1 MAVRIIGW
9 FWKWTKRIIKTIIFL
24 LLFIY
29 GILWI
34 PAVQQFLGQ
43 QLTAILSEK
52 WNTVVRIESVH
63 IRPFT
68 NVTLNGVYIEDLHQ
82 DTLISADM
90 IEAQEYNIWALF
102 NKEIEIGHAIIHNG
116 FFDLNRREG
125 DPFLNLDFIVRF
137 FERSGPRKD
146 PPPEK
151 FRFNIKYLEFDGFHF
166 RYGDATAG
174 TILDIESKHGYFDN
188 RQVDLI
194 GKKVLA
200 DSILFDSVSFRVTI
214 DEKIPVQFSASDS
227 ARLYPAFDSTIP
239 YWLLGA
245 DRFRIENATF
255 QMRNLREPI
264 HPERPL
270 DFADLF
276 VNNFR
281 MDVSN
286 FALDKEVFS
295 GLVNDLRG
303 TERRGITLE
312 KFKGNVEIGPQQ
324 VSLTNFRLNTPN
336 SSIGDSLV
344 FKYQRYRHFYEF
356 VDKVKMYGQFK
367 NTTLRFRDIAAL
379 AYPLHNIKLF
389 NANLDEPIHLSGNF
403 KGNVNNF
410 KFKDL
415 SLQLGNHTALEGF
428 LSMNN
433 ITYPD
438 EAFIDMSCSSFTTD
452 YSDMLRLLPFIQ
464 FPKQIDRM
472 GNLNFKG
479 SFTGFLR
486 DFVAYGK
493 LETQLGKI
501 DSDIKMN
508 LRGGKALA
516 RYSGSLAFTNFN
528 IGRFLDHND
537 LGSMSISTK
546 VTGRGLTI
554 DSLDAQL
561 QDAVIQY
568 FDFKDYHYENIA
580 LDGHFKQRTFNG
592 QVASL
597 DSNFH
602 FNVTGSVNL
611 NNKIPKIDIAGVV
624 DSIDFH
630 NLKIIDKP
638 LGIHLDTFY
647 IAAEGNSIDNFQGHL
662 NIRGSRGQYK
672 DEFYALREVVL
683 DAKDSLVPDTVSF
696 AGIRIPRI
704 DTIRVIKLRSDIL
717 DVDLFGKFDMVNLP
731 KSMYRFGKRNYPNL
745 FRNLDYT
752 STDTLEDTTI
762 DSVDISSIASSLLK
776 GALVKDTIPQQTFD
790 LIIRLDDS
798 QNFTKILSPE
808 FKALKGIY
816 LTGKYNGREEE
827 FDIDGDVAGI
837 HVGNIQIVNEH
848 IKGHALKNKFLLTN
862 SIGGIQIGDS
872 LRLPSIALEVN
883 ALSDFVTFSTKVD
896 KIGKVASKIAIN
908 GEIAANAKEME
919 IRLNSS
925 NLSILDKPWSIND
938 NNYIRIGKQKLDV
951 HNVRLTNNTQLIE
964 LSSIKNKG
972 LALCIEHMDL
982 GWLYALVKVPKI
994 NIDGSFSAD
1003 LKIDNIFKQEGLEAN
1018 IYFDSLIINEDLW
1031 GKSYLNAVAD
1041 SIKSPFRLVFSH
1053 ASPLVD
1059 TLWVKGAFTPFFA
1072 TKDKNLQNYLNVH
1085 FEANNAQ
1092 ARILEYFM
1100 ETQISNTVG
1109 TADVVGNL
1117 NGPIN
1122 KLNIGG
1128 TGKLKNIATSINFL
1142 KTRFALA
1149 QDGRVTLANDGIHII
1164 PFPKYDINGT
1174 YLSGGIPLIET
1185 SRPNDTAYVAGSIV
1199 HNRFKDFG
1207 LDIYM
1212 YMKKNLVM
1220 NTTKADNSTF
1230 YGKVFASGEGHFSG
1244 PFTKL
1249 KLEVDGKT
1257 EAGTILELPLG
1268 NPTEVAEVNYIS
1280 FVDKKAQLADSTS
1293 IKDQVTMGGLDLEL
1307 TMVITPEAE
1316 ARLIFDEQA
1325 GDIIK
1330 GRGEGFLNI
1339 TFTPSGEFGM
1349 SGDFKIT
1356 EGNYLF
1362 TFKNL
1367 VNKNF
1372 IVKPG
1377 GTISWSGDPY
1387 AAQLD
1392 IQAAY
1397 QQKVGLYNLISAY
1410 IPPDDADRKKLAS
1423 RPTKIDILM
1432 NMRGSLLSPDIS
1444 FDLDIDNVEPSLRTS
1459 TDLALRTVR
1468 EDKNEL
1474 NRQVFGVIGLQQF
1487 LPLENN
1493 QNQAPDLV
1501 SSSIST
1507 ISELIS
1513 QQFSLY
1519 INDLISQVIDDVDF
1533 ISSLEVDVNFN
1544 VRDNEYDDVGDSRNS
1559 ELGLGIDQ
1567 KLFNDRLRLYIG
1579 ANFDIGSNDQ
1589 LGGINGGS
1597 SQNYIGNDFIVEYF
1611 LTKNGQLKIR
1621 AYNRTEST
1629 ILGRTNRSGIGL
1641 SYRKEFDNFGDL
1653 FKEIK
1658 ETLQSQKEKRQEN
1671 KLKRQEKRAERE
1683 LSKEKNSG

>member
-1 MAVRIIGW
+1 MVRIIGW
-9 FWKWTKRIIKTIIFL
+9 FWKWTKRILKTIVFL
-24 LLFIY
+24 ILLIY
-29 GILWI
+29 GLLWI

-52 WNTVVRIESVH
+52 WNTVVRIESIH

-90 IEAQEYNIWALF
+90 IEAQDYNIWALF

-116 FFDLNRREG
+116 FFDLHRREG

-137 FERSGPRKD
+137 FERSGPQID

-151 FRFNIKYLEFDGFHF
+151 FRFNIKYLKFDGFHF

-174 TILDIESKHGYFDN
+174 TVLDIESKRGYFDN
-188 RQVDLI
+188 RSVDLI

-214 DEKIPVQFSASDS
+214 DEKIPIAFSAADS
-227 ARLYPAFDSTIP
+227 ARLYPDFDSTIP
-239 YWLLGA
+239 YWFLGA

-255 QMRNLREPI
+255 QLRNHTEPI
-264 HPERPL
+264 HSERPL
-270 DFADLF
+270 DLADLV
-276 VNNFR
+276 VNGFR

-286 FALDKEVFS
+286 FALHKEVFS
-295 GLVNDLRG
+295 GLVNELKG
-303 TERRGITLE
+303 AERRGITLK
-312 KFKGNVEIGPQQ
+312 KFNGNVEIGPTQT
-324 VSLTNFRLNTPN
+324 SLTNFRLETPN

-356 VDKVKMYGQFK
+356 VDKIKMYAQFK
-367 NTTLRFRDIAAL
+367 NTTIRFRDIAAL

-389 NANLDEPIHLSGNF
+389 KANLDEPIHLNGNF

-415 SLQLGNHTALEGF
+415 SLQLGDHTALEGF

-438 EAFIDMSCSSFTTD
+438 EAFMDISCSRFTTD
-452 YSDMLRLLPFIQ
+452 YSDMLRFLPFIK

-472 GNLNFKG
+472 GKLNFKG

-486 DFVAYGK
+486 DFVAYGQ

-501 DSDIKMN
+501 DSDVQMN
-508 LRGGKALA
+508 LRGGMALA

-528 IGRFLDHND
+528 IGRFLDQDN
-537 LGSMSISTK
+537 LGSMSLSTK
-546 VTGRGLTI
+546 VMGRGLTI
-554 DSLDAQL
+554 DSLDAEL
-561 QDAVIQY
+561 QDAAIQY
-568 FDFKDYHYENIA
+568 FDFKDYHYEDIA
-580 LDGHFKQRTFNG
+580 LDGHFKKKTFEG
-592 QVASL
+592 QVESL

-602 FNVTGSVNL
+602 FNVTGFVDL
-611 NNKIPKIDIAGVV
+611 NNKIPKVDIAGVI
-624 DSIDFH
+624 DSIDFY
-630 NLKIIDKP
+630 NLKISKDP
-638 LGIHLDTFY
+638 LGIHLDTFN
-647 IAAEGNSIDNFQGHL
+647 IAAEGNSVDNFQGHL
-662 NIRGSRGQYK
+662 NIRGSRGQFKEEY
-672 DEFYALREVVL
+672 YSLRQVVL
-683 DAKDSLVPDTVSF
+683 DAKDSYTPDTTIF
-696 AGIRIPRI
+696 MGIRIPII
-704 DTIRVIKLRSDIL
+704 DTNRVIKLRSDIL

-731 KSMYRFGKRNYPNL
+731 KSMHRFGKRNYPNL

-752 STDTLEDTTI
+752 TNNIEEETAK
-762 DSVDISSIASSLLK
+762 DSVNITSIASSLLK
-776 GALVKDTIPQQTFD
+776 GALTKDTMPQQTFRVI
-790 LIIRLDDS
+790 LRLDDS
-798 QNFTKILSPE
+798 QNFTKIISPE
-808 FKALKGIY
+808 FKSLKGIY
-816 LTGKYNGREEE
+816 LTGMYNGRDED
-827 FDIDGDVAGI
+827 FDIDGDVADI
-837 HVGNIQIVNEH
+837 HIGNIRIVNEH
-848 IKGHALKNKFLLTN
+848 IKGNARKNKFFLEN

-872 LRLPSIALEVN
+872 LRLPSIELKVN
-883 ALSDFVTFSTKVD
+883 ALSDLVTFSTKVD
-896 KIGKVASKIAIN
+896 KIGKVASKIALN
-908 GEIAANAKEME
+908 GQIAANAKELE

-925 NLSILDKPWSIND
+925 NLSILDQPWAIND
-938 NNYIRIGKQKLDV
+938 DNYIRIGKQKLDV
-951 HNVRLTNNTQLIE
+951 HNVRLTNDKQLIE
-964 LSSIKNKG
+964 LSSLQDKG
-972 LALCIEHMDL
+972 LSLCIERMNL
-982 GWLYALVKVPKI
+982 GWLYDLVQVPKI
-994 NIDGSFSAD
+994 DIDGSFSAD
-1003 LKIDNIFKQEGLEAN
+1003 IKMKNIFKQQDLEAN
-1018 IYFDSLIINEDLW
+1018 IYFDSLLINEEVW
-1031 GKSYLNAVAD
+1031 GRSYLNVVAD
-1041 SIKSPFRLVFSH
+1041 SIKAPLKLAFSH
-1053 ASPLVD
+1053 AGPMVD

-1072 TKDKNLQNYLNVH
+1072 TKDKKLQNYLNIN
-1085 FEANNAQ
+1085 FEVGNAQ

-1128 TGKLKNIATSINFL
+1128 TGKLKNVATSINFL

-1164 PFPKYDINGT
+1164 PRPRYNREGV
-1174 YLSGGIPLIET
+1174 YVSGGIPLIES

-1212 YMKKNLVM
+1212 YLKKNLVM
-1220 NTTKADNSTF
+1220 NTTKEDNSTF

-1244 PFTKL
+1244 PFTQL

-1257 EAGTILELPLG
+1257 EAGTILDLPLG
-1268 NPTEVAEVNYIS
+1268 NPTEVAEVNYIT
-1280 FVDKKAQLADSTS
+1280 FVDKKAQLADTTS
-1293 IKDQVTMGGLDLEL
+1293 IKDQVTTGGLDLEL
-1307 TMVITPEAE
+1307 NMEITPVAE

-1330 GRGEGFLNI
+1330 GRGQGFLNI
-1339 TFTPSGEFGM
+1339 TYNPSGEFGM

-1387 AAQLD
+1387 SAQLD

-1410 IPPDDADRKKLAS
+1410 ISPDDTDRKKLAS

-1444 FDLDIDNVEPSLRTS
+1444 FDLGIDDVEPSLRTS

-1493 QNQAPDLV
+1493 QSQGPDLV

-1519 INDLISQVIDDVDF
+1519 VNDLISQVIDDVDF

-1544 VRDNEYDDVGDSRNS
+1544 VRDNEYDNVGDSRNS

-1567 KLFNDRLRLYIG
+1567 KLFNDKLRLYIG

-1589 LGGINGGS
+1589 LGGIDGGAN
-1597 SQNYIGNDFIVEYF
+1597 QNYIGNDFIVEYF
-1611 LTKNGQLKIR
+1611 LTENGQLKIR

-1641 SYRKEFDNFGDL
+1641 TYRKEFDNFGDL

-1658 ETLQSQKEKRQEN
+1658 ENLQKQKQNRLINKEKRQE
-1671 KLKRQEKRAERE
+1671 RRAEKQR
-1683 LSKEKNSG
+1683 LKEKDVG